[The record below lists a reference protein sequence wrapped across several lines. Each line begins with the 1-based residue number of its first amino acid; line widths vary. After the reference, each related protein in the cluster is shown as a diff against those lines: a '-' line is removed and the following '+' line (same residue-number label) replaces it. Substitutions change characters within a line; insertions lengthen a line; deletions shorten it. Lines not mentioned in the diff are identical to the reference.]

1 MTAAA
6 VKGIPD
12 PELEARRELREAAD
26 RLVAARRGQGLP
38 YRVEDSATLAGI
50 AALIAEPDK
59 SNDRRSKQPA
69 AVMSGGRNGRDDHSR

>member
-12 PELEARRELREAAD
+12 PELEARRELREAAE

-38 YRVEDSATLAGI
+38 YRVEDSATLATI

-59 SNDRRSKQPA
+59 SNGHQQQPV
-69 AVMSGGRNGRDDHSR
+69 AVMSGGRNGRDDHSE

>member
-12 PELEARRELREAAD
+12 PELEGRRELREAAG

-38 YRVEDSATLAGI
+38 YRVEDSATLATI

-59 SNDRRSKQPA
+59 SNGHRSKPPM
-69 AVMSGGRNGRDDHSR
+69 AVMSGGHVHDQSSS